1 MKNKYLDEEEEKVYK
16 QIAEKQK
23 EENELQRKVFFLFP
37 SFIQQSE
44 KRSHESIT
52 GSKWDS
58 ETTTSTSKWD
68 APTPCNDFSSF
79 SYLLAR
85 DSLTDTPARSSWDET
100 PSRSKWDQ
108 QGKTIG
114 DTPGAKRSRWDETP
128 VARAFGSGGVTPIL
142 SGSETPLSSGNMWQ
156 QEMAWRNRPLS
167 DEELDSLL
175 PGGYRIV
182 TPPENYV

>member
-1 MKNKYLDEEEEKVYK
+1 MKKKKKYINK
-16 QIAEKQK
+16 
-23 EENELQRKVFFLFP
+23 LQRNKKKKMNSNEKYFFFFP

-68 APTPCNDFSSF
+68 APTPCKDFSSF
-79 SYLLAR
+79 SYFLAR